1 MSSINSYLIRAWVDW
16 MEDNGMSA
24 HLVVATN
31 ISGVDVPFEFAK
43 DNQIVLCIDSEAV
56 TNLLI
61 TTSGISFNAS
71 FNGVSR
77 VCAFPIHAVRAVY
90 DIDSGRGTMLPE
102 MEAPNADEE
111 ETGSPASSSSSSFM
125 KIVK

>member
-16 MEDNGMSA
+16 MEDNGLSA

-77 VCAFPIHAVRAVY
+77 VCAFPYMQYVRFMILIVAA
-90 DIDSGRGTMLPE
+90 
-102 MEAPNADEE
+102 APCYL
-111 ETGSPASSSSSSFM
+111 
-125 KIVK
+125 KWKL